1 MRITTL
7 ISACLLASALLSPGV
22 ASLAA
27 ASPPATAPPT
37 AAASSPLP
45 ASTAPEFGG
54 QCTMALAQGSN
65 VPTDCSIAWTAPD
78 GKRYCFGSDK
88 ARKEFL
94 EDPQGN
100 IERARTYLAAS
111 EVDINTERMAH
122 YESAEV
128 QTYVTGVITEA
139 AAKNGGAYPLFD
151 PVSGQHLKLVFDHVD
166 FVRTLAGYGFFPDV
180 AFAAQEDPAKKY
192 LVDFWIKPTQD
203 ALEVFDTR
211 IYKAPRRDGTGWML
225 QTRQPIPWWW
235 IPASEHPGKTEQTRS
250 WEVMSAVEEDI
261 VKRRGDNHGTVRL
274 TDAKTGQQVDLD
286 FIGTHQPVRRLQQ
299 DGRYFMCTDFRK
311 AGTTDQYYDIDFW
324 VNEHAGKLTVDDV
337 KVHKVPEKQQDG
349 NYIQVPRYN
358 FDDLKFDVV
367 P

>member
-1 MRITTL
+1 MRMRSVLGLLVVAT
-7 ISACLLASALLSPGV
+7 ALLAPAAV
-22 ASLAA
+22 CLAA
-27 ASPPATAPPT
+27 ASP
-37 AAASSPLP
+37 AASKSPLP
-45 ASTAPEFGG
+45 ASSAQPEFGG
-54 QCTMALAQGSN
+54 QCAMALAEGSS
-65 VPTDCSIAWTAPD
+65 VATDCSIKWTAPD
-78 GKRYCFGSDK
+78 GKVYCFGSEK

-100 IERARTYLAAS
+100 IERARNFVAAS
-111 EVDINTERMAH
+111 EVDINTERMQH
-122 YESAEV
+122 FESGDV
-128 QTYVTGVITEA
+128 QTYVTGIITDTA
-139 AAKNGGAYPLFD
+139 SKNGGAYPFFD

-180 AFAAQEDPAKKY
+180 AFNAQDDAAKHY
-192 LVDFWIKPTQD
+192 LIDFWIKPTAD
-203 ALEVFDTR
+203 KKLEVVDTR
-211 IYKAPRRDGTGWML
+211 IYKAPKRDGTGWML

-235 IPASEHPGKTEQTRS
+235 IPASEHPGKTEQTRG
-250 WEVMSAVEEDI
+250 WEVMSAVEGDI
-261 VKRRGDNHGTVRL
+261 VKRRSDNHGTVKL
-274 TDAKTGQQVDLD
+274 TDAKTGEQLDLD

-324 VNEHAGKLTVDDV
+324 VNEHGGKMTVDDV

-349 NYIQVPRYN
+349 GYIQVPRYN

>member
-1 MRITTL
+1 VHIRFIAAVVM
-7 ISACLLASALLSPGV
+7 
-22 ASLAA
+22 LAA
-27 ASPPATAPPT
+27 ALLAAPAASRAATSPAATP
-37 AAASSPLP
+37 AAAAPSLP
-45 ASTAPEFGG
+45 SASQPEFEG
-54 QCTMALAQGSN
+54 QCAMALAEGKSD
-65 VPTDCSIAWTAPD
+65 PTDCSVKWSAPD
-78 GKRYCFGSDK
+78 GKLYCFGSEK
-88 ARKEFL
+88 AKKQFL

-100 IERARTYLAAS
+100 IERARTFLAAS
-111 EVDINTERMAH
+111 EVDITTERMTH
-122 YESAEV
+122 YESADV
-128 QTYVTGVITEA
+128 SSFVSAAIADTASKNAGV
-139 AAKNGGAYPLFD
+139 YPLFD

-166 FVRTLAGYGFFPDV
+166 FVRTLAGYGYFPDV
-180 AFAAQEDPAKKY
+180 AFNAQDEPAKHY

-203 ALEVFDTR
+203 KLQLIDTR
-211 IYKAPRRDGTGWML
+211 IYKAPKRDGAGWML

-235 IPASEHPGKTEQTRS
+235 IPASEHPGKTENTRG

-261 VKRRGDNHGTVRL
+261 VKRRADNHGTVKL
-274 TDAKTGQQVDLD
+274 TDAKTGEQLDLD
-286 FIGTHQPVRRLQQ
+286 FIGTHQPVRRLTQ

-349 NYIQVPRYN
+349 SYIQVPRYN